1 MRIRRA
7 LAALVLLAGCSSP
20 AAEPAAEGAP
30 TIVSLN
36 PCTDAILAEVAGP
49 GQVLALSHYSRD
61 PRASS
66 MDVARAKQFGVTGG
80 TVEEVLAL
88 KPDMV
93 VASEYMPPATRAGL
107 EDFGVRVETFGI
119 ASTVEQSDA
128 QIRRLAALSGNA
140 AGGEILVDRI
150 DAALVAAA
158 PPPGSAPIPAV
169 LWQPSGI
176 VPGEGVLVSE
186 LLRRAG
192 FASHSAAIGMGQ
204 GDYLSLEH
212 MIANPP
218 QVLLVAGQERS
229 QLHPALDAL
238 PQMHRETFDPGLLYC
253 GGPTI
258 IRALARLKDVRVG
271 IEGKSPPPP
280 RSSEEEGA
288 KVSRSTPP
296 LLFRVGRRRVV
307 AEPRT

>member
-1 MRIRRA
+1 MSNWRA
-7 LAALVLLAGCSSP
+7 LIALVLLAGCSP
-20 AAEPAAEGAP
+20 HAVPIATKGAP

-49 GQVLALSHYSRD
+49 DQVLALSHYSRD

-66 MDVARAKQFGVTGG
+66 MDIFRARQFGVTGG

-93 VASEYMPPATRAGL
+93 VASVFMPPTTRAGL
-107 EDFGVRVETFGI
+107 EDLGIRVETFGI
-119 ASTVEQSDA
+119 ASTIADSDA
-128 QIRRLAALSGNA
+128 QIRRLAALAGNPK
-140 AGGEILVDRI
+140 GGE
-150 DAALVAAA
+150 ALVAKIDKSLAEA
-158 PPPGSAPIPAV
+158 TLSKGSATIPTV

-176 VPGEGVLVSE
+176 VPGEGALVSE

-204 GDYLSLEH
+204 ADYLGLEQV
-212 MIANPP
+212 IANPP
-218 QVLLVAGQERS
+218 RLLLVAGQERS

-238 PQMHRETFDPGLLYC
+238 PDMRRAPFDPGLLYC

-258 IRALARLKDVRVG
+258 IRA
-271 IEGKSPPPP
+271 
-280 RSSEEEGA
+280 
-288 KVSRSTPP
+288 
-296 LLFRVGRRRVV
+296 VGRLREIR
-307 AEPRT
+307 EDT

>member
-1 MRIRRA
+1 MQRA
-7 LAALVLLAGCSSP
+7 LAVLVLLAGCSPHAAKP
-20 AAEPAAEGAP
+20 AVEGAP

-49 GQVLALSHYSRD
+49 EQVLALSHYSRD

-66 MDVARAKQFGVTGG
+66 MNAERARQYGVTGG

-88 KPDMV
+88 KPDIV
-93 VASEYMPPATRAGL
+93 VASVYMPPATRAGL
-107 EDFGVRVETFGI
+107 EGLGIRVETFGI
-119 ASTVEQSDA
+119 AGTVNDSDA
-128 QIRRLAALSGNA
+128 QIRRLAALAGNS
-140 AGGEILVDRI
+140 AGGEVLIGKI
-150 DAALVAAA
+150 AEALSDAA
-158 PPPGSAPIPAV
+158 PPEGTAPVPAV

-204 GDYLSLEH
+204 ADYLSLEQV
-212 MIANPP
+212 IANPP
-218 QVLLVAGQERS
+218 EVLLVAGQERS

-238 PQMHRETFDPGLLYC
+238 PDMHRVRFDPGLLYC

-258 IRALARLKDVRVG
+258 IKALARLAEVRTG
-271 IEGKSPPPP
+271 LTSKSPPPTP
-280 RSSEEEGA
+280 SSEEDGA
-288 KVSRSTPP
+288 KSWRSR
-296 LLFRVGRRRVV
+296 GVV
-307 AEPRT
+307 AEPQT